1 MIKGKNDFANVS
13 KNLDTYLK
21 LILLDPQNNYVEH
34 LSIDN
39 IIAKD
44 FNILAI
50 SLRTY
55 FLYPIKFLITSA
67 NHNSFRV

>member
-21 LILLDPQNNYVEH
+21 LILLDPQNNYIEH

-44 FNILAI
+44 FNILA